1 MKKSKIIDLA
11 LDLFNI
17 SMSLKGQFNEK
28 SEFYKSQIFEN
39 QVKLDSILN
48 EKNRIEE
55 NFEEILDEHEK
66 LEKNFKAAEEK
77 VNEMQIQVRSLQKK
91 CKKLEKENENI
102 GELKGKIEIELTLKE
117 KIIAEMTKKLNMS
130 NSLTNIQEKA
140 KDCKGTSNGFQKN
153 TKLISSQ
160 TPQGTKKFDFDDKPE
175 FSHPKDKIIKNLEKR
190 LETKNFENEKLEKK
204 VLMLNE
210 QTTDLKEKVKLLS
223 FSKTITEG
231 DDDTKSE
238 VQDSLRDELFRIDPA
253 YGQGSRFSVLC
264 GKGYREVGVQVQ
276 RKELKKKVKRRYFCL
291 SLF

>member
-130 NSLTNIQEKA
+130 NSLTNFQEKA